1 MTLKTLG
8 AKAAAA
14 LDAELMS
21 SGAFSIDQ
29 LMELAGLAAVT
40 GSSLHAI
47 CTYLS
52 IPFSNDFSDALG
64 SVDHVVDAIFGFSF
78 SGPVREPFRSVISQ
92 LASTSVPVTSIDAP
106 SSWDIHSGPPPAG
119 NLGCDFHPA
128 TLVSLTAPKPLVRMF
143 KGRHFIGGR
152 FVGREVAERY
162 GFEVPPYQ
170 GLEQVVEIDEAGRR
184 VEN

>member
-29 LMELAGLAAVT
+29 LMELAGLAVSQAN
-40 GSSLHAI
+40 
-47 CTYLS
+47 LS

-64 SVDHVVDAIFGFSF
+64 SADHVVDAIFGFSF